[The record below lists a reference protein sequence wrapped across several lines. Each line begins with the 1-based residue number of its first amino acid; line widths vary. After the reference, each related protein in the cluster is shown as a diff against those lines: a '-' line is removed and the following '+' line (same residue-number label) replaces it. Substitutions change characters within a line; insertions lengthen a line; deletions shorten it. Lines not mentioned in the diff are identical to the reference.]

1 MSKKKSTH
9 NVNLAVE
16 AALSVFRWTLLFVIL
31 NNVLWAGIHFGDI
44 KQSPSNNTEIH
55 MTQDGTGN
63 NQSFATPEA
72 NLK

>member
-1 MSKKKSTH
+1 MSKKKTTH

-31 NNVLWAGIHFGDI
+31 NNALWAGIHFGDI
-44 KQSPSNNTEIH
+44 KRSPSSNTEIH

-63 NQSFATPEA
+63 SQSFTTPEGT
-72 NLK
+72 LK